1 MFSSCLE
8 NIEPEGIENLR
19 GAKAELLR
27 AQTALQA
34 AQAAKVEAEAALVL
48 AQAKVQEAIAKQEE
62 AKVKYEEALALKA
75 QYEAEYANIQNEAER
90 ARLEKLIADN
100 EAAIE
105 QAKLDAELYALQLQ
119 EDLLVAEEAALRAQQ
134 KVEQALRDI
143 AVAKAT
149 LTDAEASAINTLET
163 AVKTARDAVESKTED
178 LHDAAIA
185 LARAVAEIDG
195 SGHSTAVAALEQ
207 TVLLEQAKVEAA
219 KEAEAEAKALLE
231 ADKTLVDW
239 DVKRKEI
246 ADRIDSLN
254 RAVIIAQEKVAAT
267 IIDAGKAIADIEE
280 DIEMYEETTGYEL
293 DFDYTADN
301 PAEMGTGLFGKIP
314 GTPVAEIEVPDVQ
327 ILNDVL
333 GDFELIGESYV
344 YGKEDEFIAD
354 NFDDEIRGWNYELNY
369 FQHYDKY
376 WLEDNAK
383 YVAEYEKDPEHLAA
397 MERHADAAA
406 TVKSGKYLDYF
417 AKYVYTEEEGFD
429 PDFNIEDEIKAYND
443 ALAAFKKGIA
453 DYEAEEVRLTV
464 DQIKKEEIESAEQAE
479 IDAAEAV
486 RVKGYQEAESKYR
499 AAKSKY
505 EKAQSA
511 NAAAVLKRDRAIEI
525 VIKVAEADEATM
537 VAFEA
542 AYVEAAATDE
552 DKAKHLVYEQALKDI
567 KAARDAYE
575 DPDPE
580 VKTDPESIW
589 AAASDQWTKDQADY
603 APGTGKVYADI
614 DAAYTDKMEDIN
626 VKYAAIWAD
635 FNAKYPNFD
644 QDYRN
649 YWVAILEDL
658 KNELRDAAWNI
669 EGFVEDILFEY
680 NPSDETY
687 EYSVNLYDY
696 DGTPDG
702 ELNLDITSVA
712 RYLTDG
718 KELVEISFDGLL
730 DKDYFVENEVIEAAN
745 DLWYEVKVTVSY
757 KDGSNNVDYTLYA
770 DENSKYPYEHLTY
783 EEFVKF
789 FESIFG
795 SLDTIENVEITS
807 VNPGSL
813 IELYVEK
820 LWQDVHVSTNKE
832 YYDAIPD
839 YIKAIEA
846 AKAEFVAYVAEKE
859 AELAA
864 VKAEIEAVTT
874 AFIETV
880 TPIYEEFMVAE
891 AKGEILGATL
901 MALDYVIADY
911 MATYDFT
918 VTDPETALKDFE
930 ASLVKAYNDAV
941 DARIDAEKALVEAE
955 WAVEEA
961 KAGNLN
967 AIELAQ
973 LKYDRAAEELAE
985 AIAALE
991 KASAD
996 LEAMLAVIYG
1006 AAE

>member
-90 ARLEKLIADN
+90 AKLEKLIADN

-105 QAKLDAELYALQLQ
+105 QAKLDAELYALELQ
-119 EDLLVAEEAALRAQQ
+119 ADLLAAEEAALRAQQ
-134 KVEQALRDI
+134 KVDQALRDI

-314 GTPVAEIEVPDVQ
+314 GTPVEAIEVPDVQ

-354 NFDDEIRGWNYELNY
+354 NFDDEIRYYNYMLNY
-369 FQHYDKY
+369 VQHYDKS
-376 WLEDNAK
+376 WLEDKAK

-417 AKYVYTEEEGFD
+417 AKYVYTEEERFD
-429 PDFNIEDEIKAYND
+429 PDFNIEDEIKRYND

-486 RVKGYQEAESKYR
+486 KIKGYQDAESKYR

-542 AYVEAAATDE
+542 AYVEATATDE
-552 DKAKHLVYEQALKDI
+552 DKAKHLIYEQALKDI

-580 VKTDPESIW
+580 VKTDPASIW
-589 AAASDQWTKDQADY
+589 AAADDQWTKDQADY

-614 DAAYTDKMEDIN
+614 DAAYADKMEDIN

-658 KNELRDAAWNI
+658 KNELRDAAWDI
-669 EGFVEDILFEY
+669 EGFVEDYLFEY
-680 NPSDETY
+680 NSSYEDY
-687 EYSVNLYDY
+687 EYSVNLYNY

-702 ELNLDITSVA
+702 ELDLDIISVGS
-712 RYLTDG
+712 YLTDG
-718 KELVEISFDGLL
+718 KELVEVSFDGLL
-730 DKDYFVENEVIEAAN
+730 DKDYFVENEVFEAAN
-745 DLWYEVKVTVSY
+745 DLWYEVDVTVYY
-757 KDGSNNVDYTLYA
+757 KDGSEEDYTLWA

-789 FESIFG
+789 FESISG
-795 SLDTIENVEITS
+795 SLDTIEDVEITS

-813 IELYVEK
+813 IDLYITK
-820 LWQDVHVSTNKE
+820 LYLDIYTSINKE
-832 YYDAIPD
+832 YYAAIPD